1 MNNKMKEKSK
11 EEIFISTILVTTKA
25 QSNAD
30 TDLL

>member
-1 MNNKMKEKSK
+1 MNNRNEKKSK